1 MKLVKPVF
9 LSTAV
14 LLAASTA
21 FAQAPTAPLPDP
33 TPPPVPTTEK
43 IKLAVVPS
51 IAINI
56 EAARVDALSQD
67 LAEVLMA
74 ELEVDA
80 IGGLEVRRKLPVEGL
95 PADCVAHDPCV
106 ADVAARLGVDQL
118 LFVVMVDT
126 GNTGTTQIDSTWVDP
141 ANKKRASR
149 PPIDLAHV
157 TDARAKFTANAR
169 RLLPDAPVRKKP
181 TMGTGIDGVMTP
193 EVPRHF
199 TTPAK
204 IATGGF
210 VLGLGVGIGF
220 GLAARSRY
228 DACQEKACTEER
240 KDSIRTLSLV
250 ADIGHV
256 VWIGSAI
263 AVATLYLTS
272 GRESRFVVAPTGE
285 GGMSAAMVGRF

>member
-1 MKLVKPVF
+1 MKPVF
-9 LSTAV
+9 FMTAV
-14 LLAASTA
+14 LLAASPA
-21 FAQAPTAPLPDP
+21 SAQAPSAP
-33 TPPPVPTTEK
+33 TPPAPPVPTTEK

-51 IAINI
+51 IAVNI

-67 LAEVLMA
+67 LAEALMS
-74 ELEVDA
+74 ELEIDA

-95 PADCVAHDPCV
+95 PADCVANDPCV
-106 ADVAARLGVDQL
+106 AAVAARLGADQL

-149 PPIDLAHV
+149 PPLDLAHV
-157 TDARAKFTANAR
+157 ADARAKFTANAR

-181 TMGTGIDGVMTP
+181 AMGSNIGGAMTP

-204 IATGGF
+204 IAVGSF
-210 VLGLGVGIGF
+210 ALGLGVGLGF
-220 GLAARSRY
+220 GLAAGSRY
-228 DACQEKACTEER
+228 DACQETACTDER

-272 GRESRFVVAPTGE
+272 GRESKFVVAPTGD